1 MTDQPKILIDADL
14 TDLEL
19 NAVSGGFPSGAPFR
33 SSVPKSGPSQTHRV
47 DSITSQPEVLYDP
60 R

>member
-1 MTDQPKILIDADL
+1 MTDQPKTSIDTGL

-19 NAVSGGFPSGAPFR
+19 DAVSGGSPSGAPFR
-33 SSVPKSGPSQTHRV
+33 ASVPRSGPSQTHLV
-47 DSITSQPEVLYDP
+47 NSITSQPEVLYDP